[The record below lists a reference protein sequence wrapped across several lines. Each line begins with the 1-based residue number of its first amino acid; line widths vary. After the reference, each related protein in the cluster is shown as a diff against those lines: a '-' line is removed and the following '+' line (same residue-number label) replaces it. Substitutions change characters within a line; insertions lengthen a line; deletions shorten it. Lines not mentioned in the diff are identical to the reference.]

1 LNRRFTRPLHP
12 RLSHTA
18 IFIGFPVEI
27 TAMRQSYRECLTDG
41 GASRTPT
48 VAKDMGVDIYKIS
61 EHAEKIEKIIEKY
74 NHK

>member
-1 LNRRFTRPLHP
+1 
-12 RLSHTA
+12 
-18 IFIGFPVEI
+18 
-27 TAMRQSYRECLTDG
+27 MRQSYRECLTDG